1 MVEAIFYIMK
11 IAPLV
16 AIFGCILFMFAYSVD
31 IIRVKVIELLDKMNL
46 TKKSFII
53 IIQLL
58 SFYGIPFLIVKC
70 ENKYIVNIL
79 FIILFIDMLVL
90 VLITLHTILGFFR
103 GKEEPQ
109 LTGEEINL
117 KAKFEKIV
125 DEDVTAKEILEIY
138 KDLERTSA
146 EKHITA
152 LNEFKTKDLNK
163 IKFILE
169 KDKEQRTVKKPWSV
183 IISSFITTFIG
194 ILKLAENEID
204 KIKDVLAMI
213 LGGAI
218 LILILVCFNYYIKV
232 YTEKIPI
239 DSDYLKLQIDSIIEQ
254 KKDKEKKNETKA
266 VVKNNDTIE
275 TETIEVIKVLEIN
288 ETEGVL
294 KIKIENKK
302 APVKNTSA
310 EK

>member
-1 MVEAIFYIMK
+1 MVKAIFYIMTY
-11 IAPLV
+11 APLY
-16 AIFGCILFMFAYSVD
+16 AIFGCISFMFAHSVD
-31 IIRVKVIELLDKMNL
+31 IIRGKVVELLDKMDL
-46 TKKSFII
+46 TKKSLII

-58 SFYGIPFLIVKC
+58 SFYVIPFLII
-70 ENKYIVNIL
+70 KYQEKFIVNIL
-79 FIILFIDMLVL
+79 FVILSFDMFVFVFII
-90 VLITLHTILGFFR
+90 LHTIIGFFR
-103 GKEEPQ
+103 KKEEPQ
-109 LTGEEINL
+109 LTGEGINL

-125 DEDVTAKEILEIY
+125 DEDVTAKEIIEIY
-138 KDLERTSA
+138 KDLERASV

-169 KDKEQRTVKKPWSV
+169 KDKKQRAVKIPWSV
-183 IISSFITTFIG
+183 IIPTFITTFIG

-204 KIKDVLAMI
+204 KIKEVLTII

-218 LILILVCFNYYIKV
+218 LFIITLCYEYYTRAYK
-232 YTEKIPI
+232 EKIPI
-239 DSDYLKLQIDSIIEQ
+239 DSDYLILQIDSIVEQ

-266 VVKNNDTIE
+266 VVENNDTIE

-288 ETEGVL
+288 EREGVL

-302 APVKNTSA
+302 APVNNTSA

>member
-1 MVEAIFYIMK
+1 
-11 IAPLV
+11 
-16 AIFGCILFMFAYSVD
+16 MFAHSVD
-31 IIRVKVIELLDKMNL
+31 IIRGKVVELLDKMDL
-46 TKKSFII
+46 TKKSLII

-58 SFYGIPFLIVKC
+58 SFYVIPFLII
-70 ENKYIVNIL
+70 KYQEKFIVNIL
-79 FIILFIDMLVL
+79 FVILSFDMFVFVFII
-90 VLITLHTILGFFR
+90 LHTIIGFFR
-103 GKEEPQ
+103 KKEEPQ
-109 LTGEEINL
+109 LTGEGINL

-125 DEDVTAKEILEIY
+125 DEDVTAKEIIEIY
-138 KDLERTSA
+138 KDLERASV

-169 KDKEQRTVKKPWSV
+169 KDKKQRAVKIPWSV
-183 IISSFITTFIG
+183 IIPTFITTFIG

-204 KIKDVLAMI
+204 KIKEVLTII

-218 LILILVCFNYYIKV
+218 LFIITLCYEYYTRAYK
-232 YTEKIPI
+232 EKIPI
-239 DSDYLKLQIDSIIEQ
+239 DSDYLILQIDSIVEQ

-266 VVKNNDTIE
+266 VVENNDTIE

-288 ETEGVL
+288 EREGVL

-302 APVKNTSA
+302 APVNNTSA